1 MTFKNQTAV
10 NDAIDRYVEHFQRDD
25 VTIFEMSYSDDV
37 TRQFVEVVD
46 QAINSDIR
54 LDLDELIERIGLDVP
69 EGVLV

>member
-10 NDAIDRYVEHFQRDD
+10 NDAIDRYVERFQRDD

-54 LDLDELIERIGLDVP
+54 LDLDDLIERIGLDVP

>member
-37 TRQFVEVVD
+37 TRHFVEVVD
-46 QAINSDIR
+46 QAINSDTR
-54 LDLDELIERIGLDVP
+54 LDLDDLIERIGLDVP

>member
-46 QAINSDIR
+46 QAINSDTR
-54 LDLDELIERIGLDVP
+54 LDLDGLIERIGLDVP

>member
-46 QAINSDIR
+46 QAINSDTR
-54 LDLDELIERIGLDVP
+54 LDLGELIERIGLDVP

>member
-46 QAINSDIR
+46 QAINSDTR

>member
-54 LDLDELIERIGLDVP
+54 LDLDDLIERIGLDVP

>member
-25 VTIFEMSYSDDV
+25 VTIFEMSYEDDV
-37 TRQFVEVVD
+37 TRHFLEIVN

-54 LDLDELIERIGLDVP
+54 LDLDDLIERIGLDVP
-69 EGVLV
+69 EDVLV

>member
-10 NDAIDRYVEHFQRDD
+10 NDAMDRYVEHFQRDD

-46 QAINSDIR
+46 QAINSDTR